1 MTCFSRGD
9 AKNCFLANELRVPVT
24 AIGPLKEWPEMQR
37 AFQSSRSSPE
47 HDLLFVMAAL
57 GPGHPR
63 LSACCYPT
71 WMAGIANKPTQGRLL
86 WPAHDELRN
95 KSRTQLPN

>member
-1 MTCFSRGD
+1 MAGNAAS
-9 AKNCFLANELRVPVT
+9 L
-24 AIGPLKEWPEMQR
+24 
-37 AFQSSRSSPE
+37 QSSRSSPE

-71 WMAGIANKPTQGRLL
+71 WMAGIANKLTPSAHGRLL
-86 WPAHDELRN
+86 ERF
-95 KSRTQLPN
+95 RTKWIPVRVKKRVKTKD